1 LTALTQRFVLLQSDL
16 RNMRT
21 DVDHLSAQE
30 LRESREAWWSTEFDD
45 FLWAVFAHLSTGPV
59 LDVGCGVGT
68 LAQRL
73 SSRLPPRTRC
83 VGVDVDFARVVAASR
98 GVASY
103 AAADGLCLP
112 FCSGSFQA
120 SVVILTLQH
129 VSEPVRVLSEMRRVT
144 GRGGIVA
151 AVEPD
156 NADQRLYFP
165 YPSGS
170 VDRAIAAFW
179 RCIQESHKSAD
190 IAIGPRLPH
199 LFLQANLP
207 RPSVKGF
214 LLTHTSWVEPSEFIE
229 QAKSRFQ
236 NVARKYGVQ
245 ESSECQAL
253 LEAIQAQG
261 MQSSV
266 PFYTLAAVPLFL
278 VVAHV

>member
-1 LTALTQRFVLLQSDL
+1 
-16 RNMRT
+16 MRT

-45 FLWAVFAHLSTGPV
+45 FLWSAFVQVSSGPI
-59 LDVGCGVGT
+59 LDVGCGIGT

-73 SSRLPPRTRC
+73 VSRLPLGAKC
-83 VGVDVDFARVVAASR
+83 VGVDVDLSRLVAASR

-112 FCSGSFQA
+112 FSSGSFQA
-120 SVVILTLQH
+120 SVVVLTLQH

-156 NADQRLYFP
+156 NAGQRLYLP

-170 VDRAIAAFW
+170 LDQAMAAFW
-179 RCIQESHKSAD
+179 SCIQKSHKPAD

-199 LFLQANLP
+199 LFRQANLP

-214 LLTHTSWVEPSEFIE
+214 LLTHMSWVEPSLFVE
-229 QAKSRFQ
+229 QAQSRFQ
-236 NVARKYGVQ
+236 HVARKYGVQ
-245 ESSECQAL
+245 ESNECRVL
-253 LEAIQAQG
+253 LETVQEQG
-261 MQSSV
+261 MQSSI
-266 PFYTLAAVPLFL
+266 PFYTIAAVPLFL